1 MMNRRFRGLA
11 MLGILVILLGVSVF
25 GGTGQTKESYKTR
38 LLSAEDVS
46 RTYAQH
52 GLKLMPLAN
61 EPPNNS
67 LILDGV
73 RPAVYQIEGTEDR
86 VFIYVFASH
95 EKRVRYCTYSFTD
108 SFQLQELF
116 QPYGKFSSVAMAK
129 NVLSVYV
136 PSKVNFLP
144 GDPSVERAKKIND
157 FVFNDLNQ
165 GRTRIFRGEGQ
176 FWEAQVIYRST
187 LQFYKDS
194 KGILHPDSWETENAM
209 ARYKGGGF
217 KDVGLI
223 SYQLTKPHGA
233 ASGTGSSL
241 NAKGIV
247 RLGGSA
253 GNGVLT
259 QTDDLYTLTIE
270 WNGRSETFV
279 LKAYP
284 DVFAFFPYQ

>member
-1 MMNRRFRGLA
+1 MRNRWFRGLA
-11 MLGILVILLGVSVF
+11 MLGILVILLGGSVF

-73 RPAVYQIEGTEDR
+73 RPAIYQIAGTEDR
-86 VFIYVFASH
+86 VFIYVFGSH

-108 SFQLQELF
+108 SFKLKELF

-136 PSKVNFLP
+136 PSKVNFPP
-144 GDPSVERAKKIND
+144 GDPAVEKSKKIND

-194 KGILHPDSWETENAM
+194 KGVLHPDSWETENAM
-209 ARYKGGGF
+209 ARYKGGDF
-217 KDVGLI
+217 KDVGSI
-223 SYQLTKPHGA
+223 SYQLTRPYGSS
-233 ASGTGSSL
+233 SGTGSSL
-241 NAKGIV
+241 NAKRIFK
-247 RLGGSA
+247 LGGLS
-253 GNGVLT
+253 GNGA
-259 QTDDLYTLTIE
+259 QIRADDLYTLTIE

-284 DVFAFFPYQ
+284 DVLAFFPYQ